1 MAFKQF
7 GTVVKPSYKK
17 KITIGAGGQPTISLT
32 EKEEEQPFSEK
43 LQEQLQTARAKAK
56 IQTQKEAEAQE
67 AKAGI
72 KAGRSMKK
80 VAAQLKQS
88 LFLWGKMA
96 NKTADLTGGLAKP
109 GRIGGIANIMLGQA
123 TGINPYVTAFEGDKQ
138 ETATSIAKIAAP
150 SAKVG
155 PELIRTFSKTLP
167 RANSTAAEAREQ
179 VISSIANSYYEYAST
194 HPKEYP
200 KGIDMPKMRAR
211 AEKEVDDYIRSKS
224 AMFKNLYPD
233 VIGKKKEKTKKGRVT
248 SDPLGLF

>member
-17 KITIGAGGQPTISLT
+17 KITIGAGGQPSISLT
-32 EKEEEQPFSEK
+32 EREEEEPFSQK
-43 LQEQLQTARAKAK
+43 YQEQMQLAGGKAA
-56 IQTQKEAEAQE
+56 IQTQKEAAAQE

-72 KAGRSMKK
+72 KAGRSMTK
-80 VAAQLKQS
+80 VAGQLKQS
-88 LFLWGKMA
+88 LYLWGKMA
-96 NKTADLTGGLAKP
+96 NKTKELTGGMVGP
-109 GRIGGIANIMLGQA
+109 GRIAGVANIGLGQL
-123 TGINPYVTAFEGDKQ
+123 TGANPYVVEFEGDKQ

-167 RANSTAAEAREQ
+167 RANSTAAEARGQ